1 MEPKSASGAPWEG
14 EISLGNSPGA
24 PPEVHH
30 DFFRLRRPPGAI
42 REPTGRAKLG
52 SHVAVFVFSASG
64 RLRGSDFGAILARFL
79 SVVWSVFEAI
89 LK

>member
-1 MEPKSASGAPWEG
+1 MEAKSPSGPPWEG

-24 PPEVHH
+24 SPEVHH
-30 DFFRLRRPPGAI
+30 EFFFGPGPPGAI

-52 SHVAVFVFSASG
+52 SHVAVFVFPPPGGSG
-64 RLRGSDFGAILARFL
+64 ERFGVIFARVWLDFGAF
-79 SVVWSVFEAI
+79 FGTI